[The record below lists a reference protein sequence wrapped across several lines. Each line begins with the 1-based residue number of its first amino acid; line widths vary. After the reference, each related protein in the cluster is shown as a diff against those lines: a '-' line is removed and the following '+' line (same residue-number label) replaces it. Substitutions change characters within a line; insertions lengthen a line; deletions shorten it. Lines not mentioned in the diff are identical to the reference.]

1 MASNRHLYGD
11 TMPVQVVVPDCI
23 RVEQGDLM
31 VLAIETAA
39 ALSQVQKFS
48 GGVAS
53 KSGATGYAYPMMA
66 GSTVANETNPAYT
79 GFIGVALDDSPKS
92 AGTTDTISVAT
103 AGVFRFPVA
112 GGVGGVT
119 VGQLAQNSIAPA
131 LSNFDGTPTENYTV
145 RVASTG
151 GGGGASGC
159 SIGYVVKTETGTPS
173 NVDVQI
179 RTLLGPGGIII
190 DA

>member
-1 MASNRHLYGD
+1 MAANRHLYGD
-11 TMPVQVVVPDCI
+11 TMPIQVVVPDCI
-23 RVEQGDLM
+23 RVEAGDLM
-31 VLAIETAA
+31 LLAIETAA
-39 ALSQVQKFS
+39 VASQIQKFS

-66 GSTVANETNPAYT
+66 GVTTTNANNTAYT

-112 GGVGGVT
+112 GAVGGVT
-119 VGQLAQNSIAPA
+119 VGQLAQHSIPPA
-131 LSNFDGTPTENYTV
+131 LSDFNGTPTENYTV
-145 RVASTG
+145 RVASTK
-151 GGGGASGC
+151 GGAGTSGC
-159 SIGYVVKTETGTPS
+159 SIGYVVKTEGSTPS